1 MKHLQIDTGVIPSI
15 DVNIYA
21 AGVVT
26 VTPVKNNGGEYVPE
40 AVKGILSVCFEC
52 KDPIVP
58 LRGSYFVG
66 EIITCDHCGA
76 SYTIYER
83 FGFMALRLSANIS
96 EAYRVLRFLEKLV
109 KYRIRLA
116 GSDILYFDKET
127 TAERYS
133 ELLLKCGSSI
143 SWYGSRLI
151 CGRVPE
157 MDIKI
162 QGDDMFAVS
171 K

>member
-21 AGVVT
+21 AGLVT
-26 VTPVKNNGGEYVPE
+26 VTPVVNRGGDYVPE
-40 AVKGILSVCFEC
+40 MVKGILQVCVNC

-66 EIITCDHCGA
+66 EIITCDGCGE
-76 SYTIYER
+76 SYTIYEQ
-83 FGFMALRLSANIS
+83 FGFMALRLSANVS
-96 EAYRVLRFLEKLV
+96 EAFRVLRFLEKLV
-109 KYRIRLA
+109 MYRIRLA

-133 ELLLKCGSSI
+133 ETLLKCGSSI
-143 SWYGSRLI
+143 SWYGDRVI

-162 QGDDMFAVS
+162 QGNDMYAVS